1 MDTFASFKRDKERTP
16 LPPEAQQPEL
26 SPQQEL
32 RLGMLAHANQRTI
45 ELSGMLIDE
54 KNGGKSYDIVV
65 KDDQGVSQAATIPI
79 TEQTLEGCKRVRKT
93 IYQGLASTSVGKE
106 AAENVLGW
114 TNTTLEDQEEDVQKR
129 ADMTYTFNQMWEK
142 GSTDI

>member
-1 MDTFASFKRDKERTP
+1 MDTFASFNRDQERTP

-32 RLGMLAHANQRTI
+32 RLGMLARATKRI
-45 ELSGMLIDE
+45 LELSGILIDE
-54 KNGGKSYDIVV
+54 KNGGSSYDIVV
-65 KDDQGVSQAATIPI
+65 KNETGVPQVVTIPI
-79 TEQTLEGCKRVRKT
+79 TGQTLEGCKKVRKT
-93 IYQGLASTSVGKE
+93 LYQGLASTPAGKE

-129 ADMTYTFNQMWEK
+129 ADITSTFTQMWEK